1 MRTTAYATAR
11 PRYGLLDIV
20 GLLFRELL
28 PMVLVFLLIFVLGTA
43 AVLTLKKTY
52 TATGKVYA
60 GVGQEYVYQPRV
72 GTAERGQAP
81 EAGSVAGT
89 EAAILNSLEVK
100 QRTVAALGVES
111 FLGDK
116 PSSDPV
122 ARRQTDALKVLD
134 AGLGVGTTPGSAIIG
149 VSYESDDP
157 QTAARVLN
165 AVIAQYLTYR
175 REVFQDNK
183 TPAIEQQRQVFEDE
197 LAGADSAYEAFLTSN
212 DIGDFTTLKTTLAAT
227 YQTVFTERL
236 SVQAQLDQA
245 RQRLATLVAQQSAIP
260 AQVTL
265 QQDLNISAQDQVL
278 QLRTQREQLL
288 SRYQPDAQPVKD
300 IEEQIAQ
307 LQAYVGTGTA
317 VGAKEVRTGPNPVWI
332 QTESDRIAA
341 AAEASSLGARLS
353 VLNRQV
359 DELRS
364 RQALLTQ
371 IESTNATLAGDR
383 EVLTANIRDFQERA
397 TQSRADS
404 ALVKAGADNVTVIE
418 QAQAPTR
425 GKSLKAPLLI
435 VVFLFAGFT
444 ALCVGLLRIFTRRSF
459 ATAGSVGRTLE
470 MPVLAVAP
478 MKAR

>member
-28 PMVLVFLLIFVLGTA
+28 PMILVFVLIFALGTA

-72 GTAERGQAP
+72 GTSDRGQAP
-81 EAGSVAGT
+81 DAEAVAVSEAGM
-89 EAAILNSLEVK
+89 LNSLEVK
-100 QRTVAALGVES
+100 QRTVQALGVET
-111 FLGDK
+111 FLGSK
-116 PSSDPV
+116 PSTAPA
-122 ARRQTDALKVLD
+122 ARREADALKVID
-134 AGLGVGTTPGSAIIG
+134 AGLAVGTTPGSAIIG
-149 VSYESDDP
+149 VSYESDNP
-157 QTAARVLN
+157 QTAARILN
-165 AVIAQYLTYR
+165 AVISQYLTYR
-175 REVFQDNK
+175 REVFQDTK
-183 TPAIEQQRQVFEDE
+183 TPAIVQQRQVFEDE
-197 LAGADSAYEAFLTSN
+197 LAAADSAYETFLASH
-212 DIGDFTTLKTTLAAT
+212 DIGDFATLKTTLAAT
-227 YQTVFTERL
+227 YQTIFAERL
-236 SVQAQLDQA
+236 SVQAQLNQA
-245 RQRLATLVAQQSAIP
+245 SQRLATLEAQQAATP

-265 QQDLNISAQDQVL
+265 QQDLNISAQDQIL

-300 IEEQIAQ
+300 IEQQIAQ
-307 LQAYVGTGTA
+307 LQQFVATGTA
-317 VGAKEVRTGPNPVWI
+317 VGAKEVRTGPNPIWV
-332 QTESDRIAA
+332 QTENNRLAA
-341 AAEASSLGARLS
+341 AADRDALAARLA
-353 VLNRQV
+353 VLDRQV
-359 DELRS
+359 GELRS

-383 EVLTANIRDFQERA
+383 EVLTANIRDFQQRA

-404 ALVKAGADNVTVIE
+404 ALVMAGADNVTVIE
-418 QAQAPTR
+418 RAQAPTR
-425 GKSLKAPLLI
+425 GKSLKVPLLI

-459 ATAGSVGRTLE
+459 VTAGSVGRTLE